1 MCVHICGSGR
11 ADSCVSIAGGV
22 ALLDLAEQHAVF
34 ANPEDVEAIDEFIM
48 SSTGVHLILPIYFR
62 AQLLVFALLSGTWKR
77 TSIRSCC

>member
-1 MCVHICGSGR
+1 MLVGVGVLTPVPVPR
-11 ADSCVSIAGGV
+11 LLAGGV

-48 SSTGVHLILPIYFR
+48 SSTGVHLVLLIYFR
-62 AQLLVFALLSGTWKR
+62 PQLYVYAMLSGKRKR